1 MICGVERAAI
11 TAALVILTAGSG
23 LQAAAAPFP
32 PARPLVP
39 FVPEGDIGCYWTM
52 HAKGTEK
59 WIRGGIGMG
68 DDDPMIDFVD
78 RAFYDWSDSEDH
90 LIEVSVGD
98 PNRRLPAKAWAGNA
112 GGQTPGSAAFYM
124 NAEMR
129 KLIGGAT
136 SLQIWKD
143 GKPMFNTLLANTP
156 SAAELDACVR
166 PPSDPEH
173 TDEE

>member
-1 MICGVERAAI
+1 MLSAI
-11 TAALVILTAGSG
+11 GILLT
-23 LQAAAAPFP
+23 AAAATPAATPFP

-39 FVPEGDIGCYWTM
+39 WVYDTNVDDCVWDM
-52 HAKGTEK
+52 HDKSEK
-59 WIRGGIGMG
+59 WIRGGIGRG
-68 DDDPMIDFVD
+68 DEDPLIEFVD
-78 RAFYDWSDSEDH
+78 MAFFDWSDSERH
-90 LIEVSVGD
+90 AIEVSVGN
-98 PNRRLPAKAWAGNA
+98 PNQRLPASAWSSNA

-124 NAEMR
+124 DAELR

-143 GKPMFNTLLANTP
+143 GKPVFHTLLANTP
-156 SAAELDACVR
+156 TTAQLDACVR